1 MNRKNAL
8 ILGVSSGFGK
18 STALE
23 LANRGYNVYGAHLD
37 LGSAKLKAEELR
49 LEIESAG
56 VQAVFY
62 NTNIADAEN
71 RQKVIQDINKIF
83 A

>member
-37 LGSAKLKAEELR
+37 LGSAKLKAEEFFLD
-49 LEIESAG
+49 IESA
-56 VQAVFY
+56 VVLELF
-62 NTNIADAEN
+62 
-71 RQKVIQDINKIF
+71 
-83 A
+83 